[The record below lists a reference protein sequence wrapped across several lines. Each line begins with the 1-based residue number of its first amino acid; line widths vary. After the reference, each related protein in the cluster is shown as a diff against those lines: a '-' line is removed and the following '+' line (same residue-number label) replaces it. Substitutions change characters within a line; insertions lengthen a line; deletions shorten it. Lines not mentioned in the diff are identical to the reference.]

1 MGKRGIFDAF
11 QAASGAV
18 EYVLNAAD
26 KELQLKAQMEV
37 QDAAL
42 KDMEAFNQFTL
53 DMQNSNDWENYE
65 KKWENFKVNVYN
77 DTSKGLSSPFARR
90 VYDSQYKNE
99 EMKQRLL
106 VKSIANQKMRAQD
119 FTKGF
124 DYINNVIL
132 SNSFADT
139 EGIDEAGNKFIKT
152 GSQQKKELIDNKL
165 YTMYEAGLLDYE
177 QFNLAMRNSYTS
189 LMNHDMV
196 TLGKNL
202 VDGGASI
209 EEVTSKLQE
218 YKNEF
223 VTVAGGRITAESVK
237 GAATEEVEKYYYK
250 QRSIKWQKAEKVEAN
265 NWTNVLSLVQNGK
278 IIDARN
284 LAEGRINELQNIQAQ
299 SGEPI
304 NPDTAVSYTQKY
316 YDFLQNIDKYI
327 KSGSPLAALGSL
339 DMKKF
344 AAVYVEKWK
353 YGINAYDGNG
363 EKIHA
368 SANEIKNQMLS
379 DINKIAEMK
388 GVPAAYVFPGAIEE
402 FYKQIEDVLPP
413 GLKEPVK
420 KYKETYETLR
430 KAQLGVDKL
439 SPEEQKAALENAGN
453 FVEGLL
459 NIVEKSKYT
468 DLDEKRLLSLM
479 EKQSGEN
486 TAKMFDS
493 YTGASGA
500 LWWGKESS
508 ENLGKV
514 VAETT
519 QPGVITQDR
528 NGTIVIRE
536 EARAAVAAHEN
547 DLRRETA
554 TALGLNPNDEK
565 DIGKLSIFYDTEA
578 NRIYCTYGNTASY
591 FETDKN
597 GKAVLRTVDWKT
609 KEIKTTEKLSEE
621 VRQDKKDA
629 KIEAEKKEMNNLI
642 QSSFKAENIQRDIKP
657 FYDNLNTQEDR
668 QRFLQLYSA
677 INQRDQDKNIGRGH
691 RLNKDEVIQTF
702 KKGISPVD
710 IINESLIKTMSPKI
724 KAEYD
729 KLSDEEKIRFIQS
742 YKEKKK
748 DFRQSNK
755 NMSSF

>member
-18 EYVLNAAD
+18 ESVLNAAD

-65 KKWENFKVNVYN
+65 KNWEDFRVKVYN

-119 FTKGF
+119 FSKGF

-132 SNSFADT
+132 SNSFVDQ
-139 EGIDEAGNKFIKT
+139 EIIDETGNKFIKT

-165 YTMYEAGLLDYE
+165 YTMYDRGLLSYE
-177 QFNLAMRNSYTS
+177 QFNQSMRDSYAN

-202 VDGGASI
+202 VDSGASI

-223 VTVAGGRITAESVK
+223 VTVAGGRITEEAVK
-237 GAATEEVEKYYYK
+237 GKATEEVEKYYYK
-250 QRSIKWQKAEKVEAN
+250 QRSIKWQKAEKEEVK

-278 IIDARN
+278 IIDARS

-299 SGEPI
+299 SGEAI
-304 NPDTAVSYTQKY
+304 NPNTADLYTQKY

-339 DMKKF
+339 DIKKF
-344 AAVYVEKWK
+344 AAVYAEKWK
-353 YGINAYDGNG
+353 YGMDAYDENG
-363 EKIHA
+363 GKTHV
-368 SANEIKNQMLS
+368 SANEIKIQMLS
-379 DINKIAEMK
+379 DIDKIAKIK
-388 GVPAAYVFPGAIEE
+388 GVPAAYVFPGVIEE

-420 KYKETYETLR
+420 KYKETYDTLR

-439 SPEEQKAALENAGN
+439 PPEEQKAALENAGN

-459 NIVEKSKYT
+459 NIVGQSRYP
-468 DLDEKRLLSLM
+468 DLANKDLLALM
-479 EKQSGEN
+479 EKQSGKN

-493 YTGASGA
+493 YTGSSGA
-500 LWWGKESS
+500 LWWKKESA
-508 ENLGKV
+508 ENLGKL

-519 QPGVITQDR
+519 QPGVITKDR
-528 NGTIVIRE
+528 TGTIVIRE
-536 EARAAVAAHEN
+536 EAKAAVAAHEN

-554 TALGLNPNDEK
+554 IALGLNPNDEK
-565 DIGKLSIFYDTEA
+565 DIGKLSIFHDTEA
-578 NRIYCTYGNTASY
+578 NRIYCTYGTKASY

-609 KEIKTTEKLSEE
+609 KEVKTTEKLSEE
-621 VRQDKKDA
+621 VRQNKKDA
-629 KIEAEKKEMNNLI
+629 KIEAEKKEMNDLI
-642 QSSFKAENIQRDIKP
+642 HSGFKAESIQRDIKP
-657 FYDNLNTQEDR
+657 FYDKLNTQEDR

-677 INQRDQDKNIGRGH
+677 INQREKDKNIGRGYK
-691 RLNKDEVIQTF
+691 LNKDEVINSF

-729 KLSDEEKIRFIQS
+729 KLSDEEKIRFIQN
-742 YKEKKK
+742 YKKEKK
-748 DFRQSNK
+748 DFRHSNK
-755 NMSSF
+755 SMSSF

>member
-1 MGKRGIFDAF
+1 MGRRGIFDAF

-18 EYVLNAAD
+18 QGALNDID

-42 KDMEAFNQFTL
+42 KDMEAFNQFTI

-65 KKWENFKVNVYN
+65 KNWENFKVKVYN

-90 VYDSQYKNE
+90 VYDSQYKE
-99 EMKQRLL
+99 AEMKQRLL

-119 FTKGF
+119 FSKGF

-132 SNSFADT
+132 SNSFADK
-139 EGIDEAGNKFIKT
+139 EEIDEAGNKFIKT
-152 GSQQKKELIDNKL
+152 GSRQKKELIDTKL
-165 YTMYEAGLLDYE
+165 YTMYDAGLLDYE
-177 QFNLAMRNSYTS
+177 QFNLAMRNSYAS

-223 VTVAGGRITAESVK
+223 VTVAGGRITEEAVK
-237 GAATEEVEKYYYK
+237 GKATEEVERYYYK

-265 NWTNVLSLVQNGK
+265 NWTNILTTVQNG
-278 IIDARN
+278 DYAGARS
-284 LAEGRINELQNIQAQ
+284 LAEKRMNILQNIQAQ

-339 DMKKF
+339 DIKKF

-353 YGINAYDGNG
+353 YGMDAYDGNG
-363 EKIHA
+363 EKNHV
-368 SANEIKNQMLS
+368 SVNKVRDQMFS
-379 DINKIAEMK
+379 DINKIGEIK
-388 GVPAAYVFPGAIEE
+388 GIPAAYVFPGVIEE
-402 FYKQIEDVLPP
+402 FYKQIEDALPP

-439 SPEEQKAALENAGN
+439 SPEEQKTALENAGN

-459 NIVEKSKYT
+459 NIVGQSRYP
-468 DLDEKRLLSLM
+468 DLANKDLLALM
-479 EKQSGEN
+479 EKQSGKN

-493 YTGASGA
+493 YTGSSGA
-500 LWWGKESS
+500 LWWKKESA

-519 QPGVITQDR
+519 QPGVITRDR

-578 NRIYCTYGNTASY
+578 NRIYCTDGKTASY
-591 FETDKN
+591 FETNKD

-609 KEIKTTEKLSEE
+609 KEVKTTEKLSEE

-629 KIEAEKKEMNNLI
+629 KIEAEKKAIDKLTH
-642 QSSFKAENIQRDIKP
+642 SSFKAESIQRDIKP
-657 FYDNLNTQEDR
+657 FYDKLNTQEDR
-668 QRFLQLYSA
+668 QRFLQLYNA
-677 INQRDQDKNIGRGH
+677 INQREKDKNIGRGYK
-691 RLNKDEVIQTF
+691 LNKDEVIQAF
-702 KKGISPVD
+702 KKEISPVD

-729 KLSDEEKIRFIQS
+729 KLSDEEKIRFIES

>member
-1 MGKRGIFDAF
+1 MGRRGIFDAF

-18 EYVLNAAD
+18 QGALNDID

-42 KDMEAFNQFTL
+42 KDMEAFNQFTI

-65 KKWENFKVNVYN
+65 KNWENFKVNVYN

-90 VYDSQYKNE
+90 IYDSQYKNE

-106 VKSIANQKMRAQD
+106 VKSIANQKMRTQD

-132 SNSFADT
+132 SNSFADK
-139 EGIDEAGNKFIKT
+139 EEIDEAGNKFIKT
-152 GSQQKKELIDNKL
+152 GSRQKKELIDTKL
-165 YTMYEAGLLDYE
+165 HTMYERGLLSYD
-177 QFNLAMRNSYTS
+177 QLNQSMRDSYAN

-196 TLGKNL
+196 TFGKNL
-202 VDGGASI
+202 IDKGASI
-209 EEVTSKLQE
+209 DEVTSKLQE

-223 VTVAGGRITAESVK
+223 VTVAGGRITEEAVK
-237 GAATEEVEKYYYK
+237 GKATEEVERYYYK

-265 NWTNVLSLVQNGK
+265 NWTNILTTVQNG
-278 IIDARN
+278 DYAGARS
-284 LAEGRINELQNIQAQ
+284 LAEKRMNILQNIQAQ

-327 KSGSPLAALGSL
+327 KSGSPLAALGSM

-344 AAVYVEKWK
+344 AAVYAEKWK
-353 YGINAYDGNG
+353 YGINAYDGSG
-363 EKIHA
+363 TKIHI
-368 SANEIKNQMLS
+368 SARDMKNQMLS

-388 GVPAAYVFPGAIEE
+388 GIPPEYVYPGIIEE
-402 FYKQIEDVLPP
+402 FYKQVEDALPP
-413 GLKEPVK
+413 GLKDPVK

-439 SPEEQKAALENAGN
+439 SPAEQKTALENAGN

-459 NIVEKSKYT
+459 NIVEKSRYT
-468 DLDEKRLLSLM
+468 DLDEKSLLSLM
-479 EKQSGEN
+479 EKQTGKY
-486 TAKMFDS
+486 TAGMYDS
-493 YTGASGA
+493 YTGSSGA
-500 LWWGKESS
+500 LWWKKESA
-508 ENLGKV
+508 ENLGKL

-519 QPGVITQDR
+519 QPGVITKDR
-528 NGTIVIRE
+528 TGTIVIRE
-536 EARAAVAAHEN
+536 EAKAAVAAHEN

-554 TALGLNPNDEK
+554 IALGLNPNDEK
-565 DIGKLSIFYDTEA
+565 DIGKLSIFHDTEA
-578 NRIYCTYGNTASY
+578 NRIYCTYGTKASY

-597 GKAVLRTVDWKT
+597 GKAVLRTVDWET

-629 KIEAEKKEMNNLI
+629 KIEAEKKAIDKLTH
-642 QSSFKAENIQRDIKP
+642 SSFKAESIQRDIKP
-657 FYDNLNTQEDR
+657 FYDKLNTQEDR
-668 QRFLQLYSA
+668 QRFLQLYNA
-677 INQRDQDKNIGRGH
+677 INQREKDKNIGRGYK
-691 RLNKDEVIQTF
+691 LNKDEVIQAF
-702 KKGISPVD
+702 KKEISPVD

-729 KLSDEEKIRFIQS
+729 KLSDEEKIRFIES

>member
-18 EYVLNAAD
+18 ETVLNAAD

-132 SNSFADT
+132 SNSFADK
-139 EGIDEAGNKFIKT
+139 EEIDETGNKFIKT

-165 YTMYEAGLLDYE
+165 YTMYDRGLLSYE
-177 QFNLAMRNSYTS
+177 QFNQSMRDSYAN

-202 VDGGASI
+202 VDSGASI

-223 VTVAGGRITAESVK
+223 VTVAGGRITEEAVK
-237 GAATEEVEKYYYK
+237 GKATEEVEKYYYK

-265 NWTNVLSLVQNGK
+265 NWTNILTTVQNG
-278 IIDARN
+278 DYTGART
-284 LAEGRINELQNIQAQ
+284 LAEKRMNILQNIQAQ

-344 AAVYVEKWK
+344 AAVYAEKWK

-363 EKIHA
+363 EKIHV

-420 KYKETYETLR
+420 NYKGTYDTLR

-439 SPEEQKAALENAGN
+439 PPEEQKAALENAGN

-459 NIVEKSKYT
+459 NIVEKSRYT
-468 DLDEKRLLSLM
+468 DLDEKGLLSLM
-479 EKQSGEN
+479 EKQSGKN

-493 YTGASGA
+493 YTGSSGA

-554 TALGLNPNDEK
+554 AALGLNPNDEK

-578 NRIYCTYGNTASY
+578 NRIYCTDGNTASY

-629 KIEAEKKEMNNLI
+629 KIEAEKKEMNDLI
-642 QSSFKAENIQRDIKP
+642 HSGFKAESIQRDIKP
-657 FYDNLNTQEDR
+657 FYDKLNTQEDR

-677 INQRDQDKNIGRGH
+677 IEQKEKDKNIGRGYK
-691 RLNKDEVIQTF
+691 LNKDEVIQAF

-729 KLSDEEKIRFIQS
+729 KLSDEEKIRFIQN
-742 YKEKKK
+742 YKKEKK
-748 DFRQSNK
+748 DFRHSNK
-755 NMSSF
+755 SMSSF

>member
-18 EYVLNAAD
+18 ESVLNAAD

-65 KKWENFKVNVYN
+65 KKWENFKINVYN

-119 FTKGF
+119 FSKGF

-132 SNSFADT
+132 SNSFVDQ
-139 EGIDEAGNKFIKT
+139 EIIDETDNKFIKT

-339 DMKKF
+339 DIKKF
-344 AAVYVEKWK
+344 AAVYAEKWK
-353 YGINAYDGNG
+353 YGINAYDENG
-363 EKIHA
+363 EKIYV
-368 SANEIKNQMLS
+368 SANETKEQMLR
-379 DINKIAEMK
+379 DINEIAKIK
-388 GVPAAYVFPGAIEE
+388 GLPAAYVFPGAIEE
-402 FYKQIEDVLPP
+402 FYKQIEDALPP

-439 SPEEQKAALENAGN
+439 SPKEQKTALENAGN

-459 NIVEKSKYT
+459 NIVEQSRYPELANK
-468 DLDEKRLLSLM
+468 DLLSLM
-479 EKQSGEN
+479 EKRSGEN

-493 YTGASGA
+493 YTGSSGA
-500 LWWGKESS
+500 LWWKKESA

-519 QPGVITQDR
+519 QPGVITRDR

-578 NRIYCTYGNTASY
+578 NRIYCTDGKTASY

-677 INQRDQDKNIGRGH
+677 INQREKDKNIGRGYK
-691 RLNKDEVIQTF
+691 LNKDEVINSF

-710 IINESLIKTMSPKI
+710 IINESLIKTMSSKI

-729 KLSDEEKIRFIQS
+729 KLSDEEKIRFIQN
-742 YKEKKK
+742 YKKEKK
-748 DFRQSNK
+748 DFRHSNK
-755 NMSSF
+755 SMSSF

>member
-18 EYVLNAAD
+18 ESVLNAAD

-42 KDMEAFNQFTL
+42 KDMEAFNQFAL

-250 QRSIKWQKAEKVEAN
+250 QRSIKWQKAEKIEAN
-265 NWTNVLSLVQNGK
+265 NWTNILTTVQKG
-278 IIDARN
+278 DYAGART
-284 LAEGRINELQNIQAQ
+284 LAEKRMNILQNIQAQ

-327 KSGSPLAALGSL
+327 KSGSSLAALGSL

-344 AAVYVEKWK
+344 AAVYAEKWK
-353 YGINAYDGNG
+353 YGMDAYDENG
-363 EKIHA
+363 GKIHV
-368 SANEIKNQMLS
+368 SANEIKIQMLS
-379 DINKIAEMK
+379 DIDKIAEIK
-388 GVPAAYVFPGAIEE
+388 GVPAAYVFPGVIEE
-402 FYKQIEDVLPP
+402 FYKQIEDALPP

-439 SPEEQKAALENAGN
+439 PPEEQKAALENAGN

-459 NIVEKSKYT
+459 NIVGQSRYP
-468 DLDEKRLLSLM
+468 DLANKDLLALM
-479 EKQSGEN
+479 EKQSGKN

-493 YTGASGA
+493 YTGSSGA
-500 LWWGKESS
+500 LWWKKESA
-508 ENLGKV
+508 ENLGKL

-519 QPGVITQDR
+519 QPGVVTKDR
-528 NGTIVIRE
+528 TGTIVIRE

-554 TALGLNPNDEK
+554 AALGLNPNNEK

-578 NRIYCTYGNTASY
+578 NRIYCTYGTKASY

-609 KEIKTTEKLSEE
+609 KEVKTTEKLSEE
-621 VRQDKKDA
+621 VRQDKKDE
-629 KIEAEKKEMNNLI
+629 KIEAEKKEMNDLI
-642 QSSFKAENIQRDIKP
+642 HSGFKAESIQRDIKP
-657 FYDNLNTQEDR
+657 FYDKLNTQEDR
-668 QRFLQLYSA
+668 QLFLQLYSA
-677 INQRDQDKNIGRGH
+677 INQREKDKNIGRGYK
-691 RLNKDEVIQTF
+691 LNKDEVIQAF

-729 KLSDEEKIRFIQS
+729 KLSDEEKIRFIQN
-742 YKEKKK
+742 YKKEKK
-748 DFRQSNK
+748 DFRHSNK
-755 NMSSF
+755 SMSSF